1 MTRPDVSVTAS
12 GSGVYLVVVGSGPN
26 ATEHRV
32 KVPAGMVDDLG
43 LTGTDEAI
51 LVQES
56 FAFLLEREP
65 ATSILRQ
72 FDLPVIARY
81 FPEYDE
87 EIRSRLG

>member
-1 MTRPDVSVTAS
+1 VTLSAP
-12 GSGVYLVVVGSGPN
+12 GVYEVVVGKGAS

-32 KVPAGMVDDLG
+32 TVPAGMVDDLG
-43 LTGTDEAI
+43 LTGTDEAT

-72 FDLPVIARY
+72 FELTVIGTY
-81 FPEYDE
+81 FPEYDR
-87 EIRSRLG
+87 EIAHRLG